1 MKNKTLK
8 VLEFD
13 KILNILET
21 KSETSIGKSFMRK
34 VKILKDLSEV
44 LRRQK
49 ETSEGVSFII
59 TKGTP
64 PFGGVTSIKEY
75 AKRTQLGGTLTA
87 GMLLKI
93 ADNLRASRMMINYL
107 SSDRDSGYEYEYL
120 PEYGKKLSKN
130 TDLEEKIFSA
140 IISEDEI
147 SDNASFKLKSIRR
160 EINNKNASIKSKLNS
175 MVTSESIKKYLQDSI
190 VTIRN
195 DRYVIPV
202 KQEYRNQVKGL
213 IHDQSSTGATLFI
226 EPMQIVE
233 LNNELSTL
241 ALEEKREIERILAEL
256 SVYAGEF
263 SEELIINEELLAEL
277 DFIFAKAKFS
287 LEYRCSEPILNRE
300 RYINIKKGRHPLIDK
315 KDVVPTDIWLGKDFK
330 TLIITGPNT
339 GGKTVCLKTLGLF
352 VLMTQYG
359 LHIPAESGTEMGI
372 FKDVFADIGD
382 EQSIEQSL
390 STFSSHMKNIV
401 EILREIK
408 DNSLV
413 LLDEVG
419 AGTDPV
425 EGAALATAILDTL
438 NNMEVI
444 TAATTHYSELKIYAL
459 TKEGVLNGSV
469 EFDVET
475 LSPTYKVLIG
485 VPGKSNAFE
494 ISKKLGLENYI
505 IDSARN
511 LIEKNSI
518 DFEDALLQIEKDRKH
533 TEEAKEEILK
543 LKREQEVLREK
554 AKKQEEKLNSQKEKI
569 LKEAKFEARKILEDA
584 KKESS
589 GIISKLEKY
598 SSELDKSARK
608 EINDLRDNLK
618 QKIESMTP
626 REQILKTY
634 DTDYVITNGD
644 YVFIASLNQ
653 KGYVI
658 SDTSADNKVTVQVGS
673 MKLSLPVNTLVKIE
687 EDEPSDKLNKDKTRK
702 YSLRT
707 KNVSTS
713 IDLRGMNLEEA
724 FLEIDKYIDDA
735 YLSGLNEVQ
744 IIHGKGTGVLRQG
757 IAEYLKKNKVVK
769 EFRLGDFSEGGTG
782 ITIVK
787 LK

>member
-1 MKNKTLK
+1 
-8 VLEFD
+8 
-13 KILNILET
+13 
-21 KSETSIGKSFMRK
+21 
-34 VKILKDLSEV
+34 
-44 LRRQK
+44 
-49 ETSEGVSFII
+49 
-59 TKGTP
+59 
-64 PFGGVTSIKEY
+64 
-75 AKRTQLGGTLTA
+75 
-87 GMLLKI
+87 
-93 ADNLRASRMMINYL
+93 
-107 SSDRDSGYEYEYL
+107 
-120 PEYGKKLSKN
+120 
-130 TDLEEKIFSA
+130 
-140 IISEDEI
+140 
-147 SDNASFKLKSIRR
+147 
-160 EINNKNASIKSKLNS
+160 
-175 MVTSESIKKYLQDSI
+175 
-190 VTIRN
+190 
-195 DRYVIPV
+195 
-202 KQEYRNQVKGL
+202 
-213 IHDQSSTGATLFI
+213 
-226 EPMQIVE
+226 
-233 LNNELSTL
+233 
-241 ALEEKREIERILAEL
+241 
-256 SVYAGEF
+256 
-263 SEELIINEELLAEL
+263 
-277 DFIFAKAKFS
+277 
-287 LEYRCSEPILNRE
+287 
-300 RYINIKKGRHPLIDK
+300 
-315 KDVVPTDIWLGKDFK
+315 
-330 TLIITGPNT
+330 
-339 GGKTVCLKTLGLF
+339 
-352 VLMTQYG
+352 
-359 LHIPAESGTEMGI
+359 
-372 FKDVFADIGD
+372 
-382 EQSIEQSL
+382 
-390 STFSSHMKNIV
+390 MKNIV

-459 TKEGVLNGSV
+459 TQEGVLNGSV

-494 ISKKLGLENYI
+494 ISKKLGLEDYI

-533 TEEAKEEILK
+533 TEEAKEDILK

-569 LKEAKFEARKILEDA
+569 LKEAKSEARKILEDA

-589 GIISKLEKY
+589 GIISKLEKH
-598 SSELDKSARK
+598 SSELDKASRK
-608 EINDLRDNLK
+608 EINDLRDDLK
-618 QKIESMTP
+618 QKIDIMTP

-658 SDTSADNKVTVQVGS
+658 SDTSADNKITVQVGS

-687 EDEPSDKLNKDKTRK
+687 EDETSDKANKDKTRK

-757 IAEYLKKNKVVK
+757 IAEYLKKNKIVK